1 MWKNTAEAP
10 RYLAELKGVAATIPN
25 EAILLNTVSLQEAK
39 DSSGIENIVTSHCE
53 LYKTHQ
59 LTEAAVT
66 LATKEVQDYIH
77 ALRQGLMVVRQQK
90 IICLTEH
97 GLVVKAKAGR
107 SNYYINQPLYALL
120 CEQT

>member
-1 MWKNTAEAP
+1 MRKKTAEAH
-10 RYLAELKGVAATIPN
+10 RYPAELKGAAATIPN
-25 EAILLNTVSLQEAK
+25 EAILLKTLSLQEAK
-39 DSSGIENIVTSHCE
+39 DSSGIENSVTSHDE

-66 LATKEVQDYIH
+66 PATKEVQDYIH
-77 ALRQGLMVVRQQK
+77 ALRQGFMVVRQQK
-90 IICLTEH
+90 IIRLTEH
-97 GLVVKAKAGR
+97 ALVVKAKAGC